1 MSYKQIFRRAN
12 RILRS
17 TVNDWIDQFTKEEQE
32 LADFDEQL
40 RQATQRQS
48 SGSSSAGR
56 TQGETRR
63 GQSAQDGGSRQQR
76 TEGKRKPGEKDDAF
90 YFSVLGLTPSAN
102 VDEIKRAYKNLMR
115 KYHPDA
121 VAKLSPREQA
131 AASEKAKAV
140 NEAYH
145 IIERRRGFK

>member
-1 MSYKQIFRRAN
+1 MSYKQIIRRAN

-40 RQATQRQS
+40 RQSTQRRSSQS
-48 SGSSSAGR
+48 SSERR
-56 TQGETRR
+56 TQGGTHR
-63 GQSAQDGGSRQQR
+63 GHSSQGDGSRQTR

-90 YFSVLGLTPSAN
+90 YFAVLGLTPSAN
-102 VDEIKRAYKNLMR
+102 MDEIKRAYKNLMR

-121 VAKLSPREQA
+121 VASLTPREQA
-131 AASEKAKAV
+131 AASEKAKSI